1 MGEVAIVIILGNLF
15 EDDDDIIED
24 SLNIEN
30 FRM

>member
-15 EDDDDIIED
+15 EDDDIIED